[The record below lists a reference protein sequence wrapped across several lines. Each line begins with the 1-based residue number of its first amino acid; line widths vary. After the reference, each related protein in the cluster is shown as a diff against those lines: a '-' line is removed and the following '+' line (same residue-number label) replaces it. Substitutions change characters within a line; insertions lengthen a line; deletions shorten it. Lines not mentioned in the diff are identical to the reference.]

1 MQSTIYKDVDKAVSN
16 DSTPHIHPED
26 DSRLGWGEEASR
38 VYESTKER

>member
-1 MQSTIYKDVDKAVSN
+1 MQSTIYKDVDKTVSN
-16 DSTPHIHPED
+16 DSTPHTQPEV